1 MIGRTFLG
9 RYETQKLLGEGGM
22 GKVYLARQT
31 DLNRTVVVKIM
42 HDHVASDPKFR
53 ERFQRETLVMAR
65 FQHPNAVTLYDAS
78 VTDEYGSC
86 IVMEYVKGIN
96 LESLLQK
103 NGRLSFGRVARIVAQ
118 LCDVL
123 GAAHEQNIIHRDL
136 KPANIMISEPDTPKE
151 RVKVMDFGLAKLL
164 DDGQL
169 KQVTDTAVDFAVGT
183 PGYIAPEQVR
193 GEMMDHR
200 GDLYS
205 VGVMLFELVTG
216 RLPFQGA
223 TSMDVL
229 LAHATED
236 PPTFAELGLARIAP
250 KPVEEVIRWCLAKDP
265 AARPQTAR
273 ELAEGFAKAVGAGNR
288 SANDSGQFQPVSAQ
302 AVIDLDADPIPLVA
316 TASPVATLPQ
326 TDVLHATPVP
336 LVSLAPSTI
345 PKTATPASGTAPMA
359 TATTPVVADGSLPF
373 QVDVWMPQSIAIMKI
388 RGFVSDTD
396 GRVIATE
403 PNLVRLRLEKLGVR
417 ATAGKLAWLGLG
429 KKSDGPAELT
439 LHLKRVD
446 PNRDPNRLTIHALFR
461 PLHAHLLQD
470 EAWRKRCS
478 ELFVQLRAYLMG

>member
-22 GKVYLARQT
+22 GKVYLARQS
-31 DLNRTVVVKIM
+31 DLNRTVVVKVM

-103 NGRLSFGRVARIVAQ
+103 NGRLSFGRVARIVTQ

-205 VGVMLFELVTG
+205 VGVMLFELLTG

-250 KPVEEVIRWCLAKDP
+250 KPVEDVIRWCLAKDP
-265 AARPQTAR
+265 AARPQSAR
-273 ELAEGFAKAVGAGNR
+273 ELADGFAKA
-288 SANDSGQFQPVSAQ
+288 ANGGGVKTSDSGQFQPVGAQ
-302 AVIDLDADPIPLVA
+302 AVIDLDSDPIALVA
-316 TASPVATLPQ
+316 TGSPVATLPQ
-326 TDVLHATPVP
+326 TDVRHATPIP
-336 LVSLAPSTI
+336 FVSLAPTTI
-345 PKTATPASGTAPMA
+345 PKTGTPTSGTAPMA
-359 TATTPVVADGSLPF
+359 AAATPVVADGCMPF
-373 QVDVWMPQSIAIMKI
+373 QVDAWMPHAIAIMKV
-388 RGFVSDTD
+388 RGFASDA
-396 GRVIATE
+396 GGIIVANE
-403 PNLVRLRLEKLGVR
+403 PNLIRLRMEKLGVR
-417 ATAGKLAWLGLG
+417 AAANKLAWLGLG
-429 KKSDGPAELT
+429 KKSDGPAEIT
-439 LHLKRVD
+439 LHLKRTD
-446 PNRDPNRLTIHALFR
+446 PNREPNRLTIHALFR
-461 PLHAHLLQD
+461 PLHSQLLHD
-470 EAWRKRCS
+470 DAWRNRCS